1 MLFCFIFASHPKI
14 VWSSN
19 ANNFFQE
26 DVKKLSKK
34 FVEEN
39 FCFLSFFCKH
49 TKNLAKK
56 FACQKNGTKTLKGA
70 KNGEKFAL
78 SIKKC

>member
-19 ANNFFQE
+19 ANHFFQE

-49 TKNLAKK
+49 TKKLGKEICMSEKWYQNFKRSKKQGEICAKH
-56 FACQKNGTKTLKGA
+56 
-70 KNGEKFAL
+70 
-78 SIKKC
+78 